1 MRGMESTGARF
12 RDKRQFANRAIA
24 FAKRAGRFPRFPLFE
39 LNCLAAVALAAISGP
54 FGTAALGWPQ
64 RTLFWFILIAWAA
77 AKWRVWFAWRVRDRA
92 DWIPASATGAILL
105 NLPLPF
111 EIELVLQLVGA
122 EARIGRAPV
131 WLAALGISAVV
142 LALILALRWLIVPPA
157 RPEPPRGVGPLARSG
172 IRIEQV
178 AAVRAEDHYCRVCFA
193 DGSTRLVLCRLGDA
207 VAELAGLDGARIHR
221 GAWVADWAVDRAERT
236 GRAWRVVAAGQT
248 VAVSA
253 AHVAEARR
261 RGWLNR
267 R

>member
-1 MRGMESTGARF
+1 MDSLVQSGSG
-12 RDKRQFANRAIA
+12 KRQFANRAIA

-39 LNCLAAVALAAISGP
+39 LNCLAATALAAISGP

-64 RTLFWFILIAWAA
+64 RTLFWFMLMTWAV
-77 AKWRVWFAWRVRDRA
+77 AKWRLWFAWRVRNRK
-92 DWIPASATGAILL
+92 DWIPASAVGAILL
-105 NLPLPF
+105 NLPLPL
-111 EIELVLQLVGA
+111 EIELTLRLVGA
-122 EARIGRAPV
+122 EASIGRGSV
-131 WLAALGISAVV
+131 WLSALAISVV
-142 LALILALRWLIVPPA
+142 ILALILALRWLIVLPA
-157 RPEPPRGVGPLARSG
+157 RPRVARAVGPLTRSG
-172 IRIEQV
+172 IRIDQV

-207 VAELAGLDGARIHR
+207 VAELAGLEGARVHR
-221 GAWVADWAVDRAERT
+221 GAWVADWAVDRAERA
-236 GRAWRVVAAGQT
+236 GRAWRVIAAGQT

>member
-1 MRGMESTGARF
+1 MRGMESTGARL

-24 FAKRAGRFPRFPLFE
+24 FAKRAGRLPRFPLFE

-64 RTLFWFILIAWAA
+64 RTLFWSILIAWAA
-77 AKWRVWFAWRVRDRA
+77 AKWRVWFAWRVRDRT

-111 EIELVLQLVGA
+111 EIELALRFVGA
-122 EARIGRAPV
+122 EASIVRGSV
-131 WLAALGISAVV
+131 WLAALGMSAVV
-142 LALILALRWLIVPPA
+142 LALIVALRWLIIPPS
-157 RPEPPRGVGPLARSG
+157 RPEPIRVVGPLARAG
-172 IRIEQV
+172 IRIDQV

-193 DGSTRLVLCRLGDA
+193 DGSSRLVLCRLGDA

-221 GAWVADWAVDRAERT
+221 GTWVAGWAVDRAERM
-236 GRAWRVVAAGQT
+236 GRAWRLVAAGQT
-248 VAVSA
+248 VAVSSA
-253 AHVAEARR
+253 YVAEARR